1 MKNVKKL
8 RLIFEIHCV
17 VFRVVRRAMHE
28 FCTWDWQ
35 CLFNK
40 CSWSSMQMNKT
51 QTAKEKVLLH
61 ILLKKGVL
69 LSSTSQGP
77 CAEVFA
83 FVYTAL
89 EVKWNLLV

>member
-28 FCTWDWQ
+28 FCTWDWH

-40 CSWSSMQMNKT
+40 RSWSSMQMNKT
-51 QTAKEKVLLH
+51 QTAKEEVL
-61 ILLKKGVL
+61 GVL
-69 LSSTSQGP
+69 LSLTSQGP